1 MAKICIVL
9 ATYNGEKYLP
19 EMLNSLIYQER
30 AANVIIAV
38 DDGSTDST
46 LSILEKYK
54 DKLPLQIFA
63 SKENHGHRAA
73 FSKGLELAKEQLL
86 SDDLIALADQ
96 DDIWLP
102 EKIKI
107 LEKEIGKNALVFG
120 DAEIINGYGF
130 TTAPSWR
137 AYSSIDTKCSM
148 MQQIAGINNV
158 TGCLCLFKVSLLD
171 KILPI
176 PENVT
181 VHDRWLAMFAMR
193 NGGIKAIPQTVA
205 KYRIH
210 GENAVGGAKQ
220 ASMSKTLE
228 VQEKWVEEI
237 LRHAENLN
245 LTPDEISF
253 AQKLKKA
260 SKLRQTKWFIPSLLP
275 FAFKNRKNLFLKA
288 HFIVTLKRI
297 AFTTVGLPLAKKL
310 FRKD

>member
-9 ATYNGEKYLP
+9 ATYNGERYLP

-30 AANVIIAV
+30 AANMIVAI

-46 LSILEKYK
+46 VSILESYK
-54 DKLPLQIFA
+54 HKLPLQIFA

-73 FSKGLELAKEQLL
+73 FSKGLELAKELIFE
-86 SDDLIALADQ
+86 DDYIALADQ
-96 DDIWLP
+96 DDVWLP
-102 EKIKI
+102 EKLKI

-120 DAEIINGYGF
+120 DAEIINEYGF

-137 AYSSIDTKCSM
+137 KFSSIDTNCSM

-158 TGCLCLFKVSLLD
+158 TGCLCLFKASLLE

-193 NGGIKAIPQTVA
+193 NGGIKAVPQIVA

-210 GENAVGGAKQ
+210 GNNAVGGAKQ

-228 VQEKWVEEI
+228 AQEKWADEI
-237 LRHAENLN
+237 IRHANELN
-245 LTPDEISF
+245 LSKAELAF
-253 AQKLKKA
+253 AEKFKKA
-260 SKLRQTKWFIPSLLP
+260 CMLRQTKGFVPGLLP
-275 FAFKNRKNLFLKA
+275 WAFKNRKNLFLDANFLKT
-288 HFIVTLKRI
+288 FKRI

-310 FRKD
+310 FRKS